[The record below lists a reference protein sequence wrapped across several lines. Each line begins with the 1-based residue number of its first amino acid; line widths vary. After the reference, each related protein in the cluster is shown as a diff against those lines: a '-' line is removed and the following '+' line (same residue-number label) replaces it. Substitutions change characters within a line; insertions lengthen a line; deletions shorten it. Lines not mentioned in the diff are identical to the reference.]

1 MNRLL
6 TTVPV
11 DRLPGA
17 SRLFGDYC
25 SRADSPLH
33 GWLGGS
39 RGAPAAWAGV
49 LGARARVDP
58 RLVARMQEFNA
69 GLGAPA
75 RLLDRIAR
83 IADGSA
89 RVVVTGQ
96 QPGVL
101 GGPLLALYKIASAVA
116 LARSIEEHHAT
127 PCVPVFWLGADDD
140 DFAEIRDLVVLGSDL
155 SAVAASVAAG
165 SYRPGLRVGDIR
177 ASAAIETWGAV
188 APLTGAGEACGRVD
202 RVVAPAVDFADAAAR
217 VVTWVTQG
225 TIAVI
230 DGREPMLRVCAADLL
245 LEFLDSEPRIREAI
259 DARGSELESM
269 GYHAQLRGGGDSGLF
284 LVREGTRHR
293 IPMDRRDAARAE
305 FEADITRV
313 SPGVVARNLL
323 QDATLAPAAV
333 VIGPAEV
340 AYRAQLVD
348 VYRELRVPMPVTV
361 PRLMA
366 TFVPAAVRELIDAT
380 GVDAALLATD
390 PAAFARAAET
400 SAMDTEFVAAAAHA
414 EAVFR
419 AETARFA
426 ALAGGRLDE
435 RAQQRLRKRLDEVAQ
450 RLAQALAGA
459 IEQDSRGARVRWP
472 YLPRMADVFVRDGRP
487 QERYLSLLVPFL
499 AHGETAWEALDALA
513 AGHVRDALDGRV
525 WHGVYSV

>member
-11 DRLPGA
+11 ERLPGIT
-17 SRLFGDYC
+17 RLFDDYC
-25 SRADSPLH
+25 RRADSPLH
-33 GWLGGS
+33 DWLGGS
-39 RGAPAAWAGV
+39 RGDPAVWARV
-49 LGARARVDP
+49 LGTRARVDP
-58 RLVARMQEFNA
+58 RLVARLREFNA

-75 RLLDRIAR
+75 KLLDRIAR
-83 IADGSA
+83 IADGST

-101 GGPLLALYKIASAVA
+101 GGPLLTLYKIASAVA
-116 LARSIEEHHAT
+116 LARSIERERGT

-155 SAVAASVAAG
+155 SAVAASVATGA
-165 SYRPGLRVGDIR
+165 YRPGLRVGDMD
-177 ASAAIETWGAV
+177 ASAALETWRAV
-188 APLTGAGEACGRVD
+188 APLTGGGDARSGVE
-202 RVVAPAVDFADAAAR
+202 RVVAPSADFADAAAR
-217 VVTWVTQG
+217 VVAWVTQG
-225 TIAVI
+225 AIAVI

-245 LEFLDSEPRIREAI
+245 LEFLDCELRIRELI
-259 DARGSELESM
+259 DVRAATLEAL
-269 GYHAQLRGGGDSGLF
+269 GYHAQLRGGDDSGLF
-284 LVREGTRHR
+284 LVRDGIRHR
-293 IPMDRRDAARAE
+293 IPMDRREAARAE

-323 QDATLAPAAV
+323 QDAALAPAAV

-348 VYRELRVPMPVTV
+348 VYRELRVPMPVAV

-390 PAAFARAAET
+390 PAAFARAAEA
-400 SAMDTEFVAAAAHA
+400 SALDTEFVAAAAQV
-414 EAVFR
+414 EAAFR
-419 AETARFA
+419 GEAARFA
-426 ALAGGRLDE
+426 ALAGDRMDGRE
-435 RAQQRLRKRLDEVAQ
+435 HQRLRKRLDDVAQ
-450 RLAQALAGA
+450 RLSQALAGA
-459 IEQDSRGARVRWP
+459 IEQDSRGARARWP
-472 YLPRMADVFVRDGRP
+472 YLPRLLDVFARDGRP
-487 QERYLSLLVPFL
+487 QERYLSLLVLFL
-499 AHGETAWEALDALA
+499 AHGGAGWEALDALA
-513 AGHVRDALDGRV
+513 VAHARDALDGRV